1 MFVLSSIS
9 SGYLAF
15 NKMRCT
21 HESISVEQ
29 VHRDDSSSFFHK
41 GKSGLCWHNWVIKHR
56 FECLGSAP
64 SFIYMK
70 PGAGPRR
77 FNRAVIFSGQSRR
90 SPHCGGDRRA
100 LLLRP
105 VRQLVTAHSVTNLEV
120 LMGTRF
126 VRRVVLRLLRKFQ
139 LALFAFEVRGR
150 TRAHRPAK
158 SKSESVSKDL

>member
-1 MFVLSSIS
+1 MHVLSSIS

-15 NKMRCT
+15 KKMRCT

-77 FNRAVIFSGQSRR
+77 FNRVVFFSGQSRR

-105 VRQLVTAHSVTNLEV
+105 VRQLVTALGVTNLEV

-139 LALFAFEVRGR
+139 LALFAFEVRVDPALTDLQRQVRGR
-150 TRAHRPAK
+150 T
-158 SKSESVSKDL
+158 L